1 MSEGESTG
9 RVKVSHTCRK
19 WSVFGEL
26 ADSTEDELAARRS
39 LLSADPPTG
48 SAGQRARPSGRNRI
62 CIHLCVRQPMR
73 TVVVVVIVISPLVII
88 AGSSPSSGSGRSAAR
103 TGLRRVAAAVRRNCN
118 LAPPPPLESPLSHA
132 VMCAR
137 ASWLAR
143 RRLSVCPFVRHARAR
158 ADRAPSVRPSVSR
171 PSRRRALRSAHM
183 CARATSHRR
192 AQQTSAAAAMQER
205 RNGRRDCN
213 CPRLWAPPTNTLW
226 APANARISGA
236 VASGRLEVLASAS
249 RPRVFNQIMSR
260 RASNW
265 INSSSLFA
273 LLRPNDQRRRKWLS
287 ANSHWPE
294 CCLLACAKVGRR
306 I

>member
-137 ASWLAR
+137 ASWLA
-143 RRLSVCPFVRHARAR
+143 C
-158 ADRAPSVRPSVSR
+158 PSVRLCVTLAPALTA
-171 PSRRRALRSAHM
+171 RRASVRLSAGRAGAVRSALRT
-183 CARATSHRR
+183 CARAPPHTGAHNKRVPPPQCRSAETVAVIATAPDFGRP
-192 AQQTSAAAAMQER
+192 QQTR
-205 RNGRRDCN
+205 
-213 CPRLWAPPTNTLW
+213 
-226 APANARISGA
+226 
-236 VASGRLEVLASAS
+236 SGR
-249 RPRVFNQIMSR
+249 PRTR
-260 RASNW
+260 EY
-265 INSSSLFA
+265 
-273 LLRPNDQRRRKWLS
+273 
-287 ANSHWPE
+287 PE
-294 CCLLACAKVGRR
+294 QWRVAGSKC
-306 I
+306 